1 VASSSGHPDGAVS
14 TIALD
19 YHVRPRSR
27 CDEVVRAPL
36 EDIWLPDDHPDARN
50 DRFCSEQ
57 YAPATFLR
65 GGGAGWTV
73 ELPCWFVSRD
83 PELSGRVAPLFANPR
98 LEGVERHGGSFWM
111 ERAPL
116 S

>member
-1 VASSSGHPDGAVS
+1 MASSSGHPDGAVS

-19 YHVRPRSR
+19 YPVRPRSR

-36 EDIWLPDDHPDARN
+36 EDCDL
-50 DRFCSEQ
+50 DRF
-57 YAPATFLR
+57 AAL
-65 GGGAGWTV
+65 GAGYVVFVDNSHRLLPNSDATV
-73 ELPCWFVSRD
+73 TF
-83 PELSGRVAPLFANPR
+83 